1 MIFAAHNQRM
11 NQTEVRA
18 LFDKPCKVVIT
29 SHRNP
34 DGDAIGSSTALA
46 KVLKRLG
53 HTVQILYPS
62 EYPVDFAYMEEV
74 KDAIIF
80 DVHGDKALDAIQEAE
95 LFFSL
100 DYNDLDRIDK
110 MGVDVLKNDCPKILI
125 DHHIDPADFADYTL
139 SDTSAS
145 STCELMYTFLES
157 IGLEDMIDEEVAM
170 CLYTG
175 IITDTGSFKYST
187 SPRLFEVCSKLLA
200 TGVDDVKIQ
209 QLIFDNMREKQL
221 RILGHCLANRME
233 IIPEYSTAIIH
244 LTKQDYK
251 QFDIQ
256 RGDTEGVVNYLL
268 RIKGIKLAA
277 FITRQPKITKL
288 SLRSKGDFSVQE
300 MAGKYFNG
308 GGHKNAS
315 GGYSYKDLDYV
326 LERFKSALEDYAD
339 QLKVV

>member
-1 MIFAAHNQRM
+1 M
-11 NQTEVRA
+11 NTSEVRA
-18 LFDKPCKVVIT
+18 LFDNPCKVAIT

-46 KVLKRLG
+46 KVMKRLG
-53 HTVQILYPS
+53 HQVQILYPS
-62 EYPVDFAYMEEV
+62 EYPVDFAYLEDV
-74 KDAIIF
+74 KEAIIF
-80 DVHGDKALDAIQEAE
+80 DVHGDKALAAIQDAE

-125 DHHIDPADFADYTL
+125 DHHLDPADFADYTL

-157 IGLEDMIDEEVAM
+157 IGLADMVDADVAM

-187 SPRLFEVCSKLLA
+187 SARLFEVCSKLLA
-200 TGVDDVKIQ
+200 TGVDDVQIQ

-233 IIPEYSTAIIH
+233 ILPEYSAAIIH

-251 QFDIQ
+251 HFDIQ

-268 RIKGIKLAA
+268 RIKGIELAA

-339 QLKVV
+339 QLKA